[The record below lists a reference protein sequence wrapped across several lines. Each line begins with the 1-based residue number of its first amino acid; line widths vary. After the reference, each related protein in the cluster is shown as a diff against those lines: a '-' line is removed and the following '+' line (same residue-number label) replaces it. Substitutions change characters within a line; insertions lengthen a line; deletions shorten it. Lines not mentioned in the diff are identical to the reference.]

1 MDEGVAGG
9 GCGLDSEGLGRRTPI
24 QGKAARTPTR
34 FANQINIIRV
44 LHVPCSALPEEG
56 VGWGRRWVGG
66 GLTPRGGL
74 LCLARPLRTP
84 TNCALGLRVHAPV
97 REGASGASEALL
109 WPRCADRGRGRWT
122 SVGAEPR
129 GPSTG
134 SGGPGVSSSGPTC
147 APSYALDAS
156 SHGARENVE
165 EVLARLDGF

>member
-24 QGKAARTPTR
+24 RGKAARTPTR

-44 LHVPCSALPEEG
+44 PHVPCSALPEEG

-84 TNCALGLRVHAPV
+84 TNCALGLRVPAAGLPRPFSGPGVQTAGGDVGRRLGLSHEVPAP
-97 REGASGASEALL
+97 
-109 WPRCADRGRGRWT
+109 
-122 SVGAEPR
+122 
-129 GPSTG
+129 GP
-134 SGGPGVSSSGPTC
+134 GGPGVSSSGPTC
-147 APSYALDAS
+147 APSCALDAS

-165 EVLARLDGF
+165 EVLARLDRF

>member
-1 MDEGVAGG
+1 MDEGVVGG

-34 FANQINIIRV
+34 FANQINVIRV

-84 TNCALGLRVHAPV
+84 TNCALGLRVPAPV

-109 WPRCADRGRGRWT
+109 WPRCADCGRGRWT

-134 SGGPGVSSSGPTC
+134 SGGGGSRCLVFRAHVRSQLRPRRLQPRSKRERGRSLGP
-147 APSYALDAS
+147 L
-156 SHGARENVE
+156 R
-165 EVLARLDGF
+165 